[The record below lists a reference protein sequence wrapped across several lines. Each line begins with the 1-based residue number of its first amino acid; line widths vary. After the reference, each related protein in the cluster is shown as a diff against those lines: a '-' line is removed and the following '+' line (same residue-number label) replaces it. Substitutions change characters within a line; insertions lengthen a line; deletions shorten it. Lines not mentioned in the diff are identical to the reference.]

1 MNGKKRKFDQYD
13 EKSPASCLDA
23 SQFNGICIFV
33 MNRNEDERE
42 CRTCLLLLLLMF
54 YINYEKNG
62 ERLCRLII
70 FVFYPSEW
78 FEQMIISSKDVDHQD
93 DDHHQ

>member
-1 MNGKKRKFDQYD
+1 M
-13 EKSPASCLDA
+13 EKIGSSINVMKNYRRLVSTRLSLTA
-23 SQFNGICIFV
+23 FVFV

-42 CRTCLLLLLLMF
+42 CRTCLLLLLMF